1 MGISLPLGTSVSG
14 VWPVDRVR
22 SALESQSQAWGGG
35 NVGSAVSMLGLEK
48 PQAEGELR
56 CGPAVNSMEENSKLR
71 GSQGSRSWFRGA
83 GGTGKMGWGWARALA
98 LEEEHSLPFGSRVC
112 CGRKRVQAACV
123 EPLTLRQT
131 AVAVETA
138 AEGGGDGSL
147 VGDMPG
153 LRYASPTVQAG
164 EAGKQQARCHRRSP
178 EGHHTGHALGIK
190 KRGLTCATRP
200 GTQCEAQTRCR
211 CTRRVANP
219 S

>member
-83 GGTGKMGWGWARALA
+83 GGIGKMGWGWRISTLA
-98 LEEEHSLPFGSRVC
+98 CPQLSSHLPHPQLQSLQLLLF
-112 CGRKRVQAACV
+112 
-123 EPLTLRQT
+123 
-131 AVAVETA
+131 
-138 AEGGGDGSL
+138 
-147 VGDMPG
+147 
-153 LRYASPTVQAG
+153 ASG
-164 EAGKQQARCHRRSP
+164 
-178 EGHHTGHALGIK
+178 
-190 KRGLTCATRP
+190 
-200 GTQCEAQTRCR
+200 
-211 CTRRVANP
+211 
-219 S
+219 